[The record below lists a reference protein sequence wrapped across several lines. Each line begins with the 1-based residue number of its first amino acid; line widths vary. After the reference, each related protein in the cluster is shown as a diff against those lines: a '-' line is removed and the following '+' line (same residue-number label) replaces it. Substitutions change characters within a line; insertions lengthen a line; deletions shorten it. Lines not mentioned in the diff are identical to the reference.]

1 MDGADDGERYL
12 ALLDAVA
19 GRQAELVARWM
30 GVGFIHGV
38 MNTDN
43 TAISGETID
52 YGPCAFMDTF
62 DPRTVYS
69 SIDEQ
74 GRYAYVNQPVIIQW
88 NLARFAET
96 LVPLID
102 SDGERAVERAT
113 PIIRDVSDRFEAR
126 WREVMRAKLGLATE
140 EDGDGELAQALLD
153 AMRTGRADFHLAFR
167 HLADAVESQAEAPRL
182 WEIFES
188 TDELE
193 TWLPRWRERL
203 GRESVSNDEIVTRLN
218 AANPAVVPRNH
229 RVAEAIAAAEQDD
242 FGPFEALLAVI
253 TDPYTTPDTE
263 VDYTR
268 PPRDAEKVLRTFCG
282 T

>member
-1 MDGADDGERYL
+1 M
-12 ALLDAVA
+12 AL
-19 GRQAELVARWM
+19 
-30 GVGFIHGV
+30 
-38 MNTDN
+38 
-43 TAISGETID
+43 
-52 YGPCAFMDTF
+52 CFMDTF

-74 GRYAYVNQPVIIQW
+74 GRYAYVNQPVVIQW

-113 PIIRDVSDRFEAR
+113 PIIREVSERFEAR
-126 WREVMRAKLGLATE
+126 WREVMRAKLGLATD

-153 AMRTGRADFHLAFR
+153 AMRAGRADFHLAFR
-167 HLADAVESQAEAPRL
+167 YLADAVEAAAEAPRL
-182 WEIFES
+182 KDIFES
-188 TDELE
+188 RDELE
-193 TWLPRWRERL
+193 AWLPRWRERL
-203 GRESVSNDEIVTRLN
+203 AREEASNADIVARLN
-218 AANPAVVPRNH
+218 AANPAVIPRNH
-229 RVAEAIAAAEQDD
+229 RVAEAIAAAEEDD
-242 FGPFEALLAVI
+242 FEPFEALLAVI

-268 PPRDAEKVLRTFCG
+268 PPRDEERVLRTFCG